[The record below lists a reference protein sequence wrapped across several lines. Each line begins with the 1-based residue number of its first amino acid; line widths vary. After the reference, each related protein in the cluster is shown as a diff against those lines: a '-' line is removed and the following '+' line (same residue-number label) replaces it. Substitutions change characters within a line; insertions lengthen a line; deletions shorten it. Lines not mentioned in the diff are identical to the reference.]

1 MTICITAIC
10 DNYKTLVLASDS
22 MLTSPMLE
30 FEQPTKKMTPL
41 SSHCIAMTAGN
52 ALAHTELFNSVR
64 CSIEVLKSPPVSQIV
79 EKIKACYQLIRKRE
93 ICERILKPKGFDGF
107 EEFWQAQR
115 IMQPDISMNIQFE
128 INSYDYELSII
139 TAGISNDR
147 AQVYSIE
154 DPGTSQCYDSI
165 GFHAIGSGFPH
176 AINALTARVCH
187 QNLPLEEVFMIV
199 YEAKKMAE
207 RAPGVGLKSNF
218 TIINDKKI
226 TNISEEAIDKLPPIY
241 EKWLRK
247 DEDWKKELESTII

>member
-1 MTICITAIC
+1 MTICIAAIC
-10 DNYKTLVLASDS
+10 DSYKTLVLASDS
-22 MLTSPMLE
+22 MLTSPMIE
-30 FEQPTKKMTPL
+30 FEQPTKKMTEL
-41 SSHCIAMTAGN
+41 GSHCIAMTAGN

-64 CSIEVLKSPPVSQIV
+64 CSIEVLKSPPISKIV
-79 EKIKACYQLIRKRE
+79 EKIKECYQLIRKRE
-93 ICERILKPKGFDGF
+93 ICEIILKPKGFNGF

-115 IMQPDISMNIQFE
+115 IMLPDISMKIQFQ
-128 INSYDYELSII
+128 IDNYDYGLSII
-139 TAGISNDR
+139 TAGISNNL
-147 AQVYSIE
+147 AQIHNIE

-165 GFHAIGSGFPH
+165 GFHTIGSGSPH
-176 AINALTARVCH
+176 AINTLTARVCH

-226 TNISEEAIDKLPPIY
+226 TNISEEAVDKLPPIY

-247 DEDWKKELESTII
+247 DEAWKKELKSTII